1 MDDTEYLLEPAEVDS
16 IVLGAAENTAQ
27 ILGLTIAAPAKDFL
41 LQKSLPALNKANE
54 EGKLESRRQEIEKN
68 TSALIHFIAIEQPTD
83 EFAGPEITYQ
93 HLIAGLSA
101 FCRRYPDFYPFCT
114 S

>member
-16 IVLGAAENTAQ
+16 IVLGAAEDAAQ
-27 ILGLTIAAPAKDFL
+27 SLGLRIAAPAKDFL

-54 EGKLESRRQEIEKN
+54 EGSLERRRQEIEKN
-68 TSALIHFIAIEQPTD
+68 TSALIRFIVTEQPKG

-93 HLIAGLSA
+93 HLILGLSA